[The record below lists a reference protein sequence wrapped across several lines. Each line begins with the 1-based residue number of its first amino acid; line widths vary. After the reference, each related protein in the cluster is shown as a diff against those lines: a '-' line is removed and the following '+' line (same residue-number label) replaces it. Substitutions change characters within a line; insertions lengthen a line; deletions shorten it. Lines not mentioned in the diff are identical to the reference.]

1 MVWSLAQPVSCEQH
15 FAVPMTRRCIAMHS
29 FATFSSR
36 PISRTSERRQQI
48 GRSSGC
54 RSGQF
59 YCRFLSHGFKSET
72 VKKFKTLGEFVLLLI
87 GCFWD
92 IKVLRKTKVLGLV
105 VLVLWT
111 QIQRWLPFVRL
122 WFLGEFLISCTAKQ
136 HSVGS
141 ARALKTHQVSDQL
154 QWYATQGQSEVAD
167 TSEIRA
173 HRVRHSLPAVLPCC
187 CSRSAL
193 FDGVLARSRRRRTTQ
208 RGSARLGANETK
220 DWATLTLQISAC
232 RRKSNL
238 SILKYLKH
246 VN

>member
-1 MVWSLAQPVSCEQH
+1 MALDHFGVDWPWPPGQRRAGSRQGTGTAAVWSHCHRLNIFNIDQHRSSISEVFNLRILKPYDMVWSLAQPVSCEQH

-36 PISRTSERRQQI
+36 PISRTSEWRQQI
-48 GRSSGC
+48 GRSSGR

-122 WFLGEFLISCTAKQ
+122 
-136 HSVGS
+136 
-141 ARALKTHQVSDQL
+141 
-154 QWYATQGQSEVAD
+154 
-167 TSEIRA
+167 
-173 HRVRHSLPAVLPCC
+173 
-187 CSRSAL
+187 
-193 FDGVLARSRRRRTTQ
+193 
-208 RGSARLGANETK
+208 
-220 DWATLTLQISAC
+220 
-232 RRKSNL
+232 
-238 SILKYLKH
+238 
-246 VN
+246 